1 MSSHQEL
8 PIQPGDVLLGKYRVE
23 RILGAG
29 GMGAVVE
36 ATHLGLDQR
45 VAMKFM
51 LPHVADREGNIERF
65 MREARAASKLR
76 SEHVPKVLDFGTIEH
91 SMPYLVMELLDG
103 CDLAAM
109 IRPTTPLDVA
119 EVCEIGIQACEAL
132 SEAHARG
139 IIHRDI
145 KPANLFVTRRA
156 DGSPCL
162 KVLDFGIAK
171 QLSDVGAL
179 DPQGLTATDAMI
191 GSPYYMSPEQ
201 LRSARDVDAR
211 SDIWSLGVTL
221 YQALTRK
228 RPYVAENLGALIL
241 CIVEN
246 PPVPPHDMRP
256 DIPPAL
262 GNVLLKCLQ
271 RKPDD
276 RFQNMFELASAL
288 AHFAPP
294 RCHALLDR
302 IQANCDPNG
311 QRGGPRGA
319 LRSLDILFDPNSL
332 TPTPTPHG
340 ARADRPSAD
349 PAALPAQLSKTN
361 EPWTGTHAGK
371 RSHGAGRWVAIV
383 GAAALGGIATAVALQ
398 GGVGGSQAPAAAP
411 PPAPSEQAAAAAP
424 VVTSAAP
431 PVAPSA
437 SEPVPAASASSS
449 APQVKRAPVVR
460 KPAAGTNGAA
470 GLPDYGGRK

>member
-1 MSSHQEL
+1 MPSRTHSWC
-8 PIQPGDVLLGKYRVE
+8 GRD
-23 RILGAG
+23 
-29 GMGAVVE
+29 GAVVE

-109 IRPTTPLDVA
+109 IRPTAPLDVA

-156 DGSPCL
+156 DGSPCV

-171 QLSDVGAL
+171 QLSDAGAL
-179 DPQGLTATDAMI
+179 EPQGLTATDAMI

-221 YQALTRK
+221 YQALTCK

-246 PPVPPHDMRP
+246 PPVPPHDVRP

-271 RKPDD
+271 RKSDD

-294 RCHALLDR
+294 RCHVLLDR
-302 IQANCDPNG
+302 IRAHCASGEHGNG
-311 QRGGPRGA
+311 PAAPMDAPAPRISA
-319 LRSLDILFDPNSL
+319 
-332 TPTPTPHG
+332 TPTPNASGSERGHPAIDAVG
-340 ARADRPSAD
+340 VPLAPSG
-349 PAALPAQLSKTN
+349 TN
-361 EPWTGTHAGK
+361 EPWTGTHAD
-371 RSHGAGRWVAIV
+371 RRPHGAGRWVAIG
-383 GAAALGGIATAVALQ
+383 GATLLGAIATAV
-398 GGVGGSQAPAAAP
+398 VIRSGSSTTAESTPAEAAAGVSVQSVEVVAA
-411 PPAPSEQAAAAAP
+411 PAPSAALPPASAIASTQPSAHPPEPAATAAP
-424 VVTSAAP
+424 VRTA
-431 PVAPSA
+431 
-437 SEPVPAASASSS
+437 VPT
-449 APQVKRAPVVR
+449 VR
-460 KPAAGTNGAA
+460 KSGTQSDGSAK
-470 GLPDYGGRK
+470 LPDYGAVK